1 MNEKA
6 MVNDILNSCKFSLNM
21 YQKAIYET
29 EDMSLRQVIQ
39 QVRNNEESFFY
50 ELEKIAE
57 IKEYCIPAEEAKPGE
72 IEKIKN
78 KLQ

>member
-1 MNEKA
+1 MNSSE
-6 MVNDILNSCKFSLNM
+6 
-21 YQKAIYET
+21 
-29 EDMSLRQVIQ
+29 
-39 QVRNNEESFFY
+39 
-50 ELEKIAE
+50 EKIAE